1 MRYFLGFLASIGLVI
16 LVFFLVLRG
25 LGGNNNPAE
34 VNPLTDYANTDAI
47 VRMTV
52 DGPIVA
58 DEQHQAYRITVGRS
72 ETRIETLQGY
82 QYSTI
87 DSKTYPNNQ
96 EGYTNFLRALD
107 IAGFSKGNPEADSQA
122 EDERGVCAFGSRF
135 VYEIVK
141 GTSQIQR
148 YWATSCGGQ
157 GTFKGSTENVKRLF
171 DKQVPTADYAKMVSR
186 LRL

>member
-1 MRYFLGFLASIGLVI
+1 MRYFLGFLASIGLVV

-25 LGGNNNPAE
+25 LGGKDTP
-34 VNPLTDYANTDAI
+34 VDLNPLTDYANTNTI

-52 DGPIVA
+52 DGPIIA
-58 DEQHQAYRITVGRS
+58 DQQHQAYRITVGRS

-82 QYSTI
+82 QYDTI
-87 DSKTYPNNQ
+87 ASKTYENNQ

-107 IAGFSKGNPEADSQA
+107 LAGYSRGNEEADSQA
-122 EDERGVCAFGSRF
+122 EDERGVCAFGNRF
-135 VYEIVK
+135 IFEIIN

-148 YWATSCGGQ
+148 YWSTSCGGQ
-157 GTFKGSTENVKRLF
+157 GTFRGNAENVKRLF
-171 DKQVPTADYAKMVSR
+171 DKQVPSADYATMVSR